1 MDSLTEEERLNK
13 IKELQQ
19 KKVELLDKYG
29 LFGGGESINILH
41 NSINKQLETL
51 GVPEYA

>member
-13 IKELQQ
+13 IKELQHE
-19 KKVELLDKYG
+19 KVQLLDKYG
-29 LFGGGESINILH
+29 LFGGGEAISILH
-41 NSINKQLETL
+41 NNINKQLESL